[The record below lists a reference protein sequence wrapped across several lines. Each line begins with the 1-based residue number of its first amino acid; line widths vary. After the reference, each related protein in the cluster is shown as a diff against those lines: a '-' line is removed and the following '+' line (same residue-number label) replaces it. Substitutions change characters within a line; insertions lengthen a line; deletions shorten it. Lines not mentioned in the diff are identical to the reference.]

1 MAMTMG
7 EALTA
12 AADEARLA
20 SYYRD
25 CLRPLLRDPEG
36 SWPRC
41 CGGGCEPCNRVL
53 CDIAARALVLME
65 TPRRAPLP

>member
-1 MAMTMG
+1 MAMEHE
-7 EALTA
+7 EAIRLA
-12 AADEARLA
+12 SEEGALA

-53 CDIAARALVLME
+53 CAVAARALVLME
-65 TPRRAPLP
+65 TPRKAPLP